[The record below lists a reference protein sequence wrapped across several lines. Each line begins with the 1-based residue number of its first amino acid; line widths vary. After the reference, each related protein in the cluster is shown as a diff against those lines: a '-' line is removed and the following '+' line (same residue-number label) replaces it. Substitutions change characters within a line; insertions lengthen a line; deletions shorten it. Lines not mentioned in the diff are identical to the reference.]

1 MCAPAADSRSVATN
15 NLTAMGTDRAETGRH
30 ERQLR
35 RIALWAA
42 AWERLDGGSPASPDL
57 RDAAGGGVL
66 ADTGEGAPKLVRR
79 KEEALEALLEEAGHA
94 DARRPE
100 WVRRRPDGGWLVEPS
115 EMRIVLQSDP
125 GTLAQIVYPTGPAAD
140 GSERAI
146 RCEHRE
152 APGTPEAPPPAEP
165 PAWTSH
171 LTAGA
176 LMLRERFLPAAGIW
190 KNAGRGQKPAAAA
203 AAAGAPPQ
211 AQAGYEGLAALY
223 AAHQWL
229 AGEWRHRPPADVV
242 ERLGVVLGDGAARTA
257 ASRTGAWSFAT
268 PAAVRSAAAAAAA
281 AELSLRRVGWT
292 LPFDAPGAP
301 MPADQARIVVGGGEL
316 LCRIAM
322 SGQLTDPQPP
332 GIDHADWRGRWS
344 TPAAEPLEHLCIL
357 GAEWAAGL
365 VRLTDENAT
374 SADSQRRRQGAPGS
388 SRDSH

>member
-1 MCAPAADSRSVATN
+1 MR
-15 NLTAMGTDRAETGRH
+15 TDRAEAGRH

-42 AWERLDGGSPASPDL
+42 AWERLGGGAAATPDL
-57 RDAAGGGVL
+57 REAAGGGIL
-66 ADTGEGAPKLVRR
+66 ADIGGGTPKLLRR

-100 WVRRRPDGGWLVEPS
+100 WVRRKPGRGWLVQPT
-115 EMRIVLQSDP
+115 EMRIVLESDP

-140 GSERAI
+140 GTERAI

-152 APGTPEAPPPAEP
+152 APGTPEAPPPKEA

-176 LMLRERFLPAAGIW
+176 LMLRKRFTPAADIW
-190 KNAGRGQKPAAAA
+190 KNLQRQPPGAPDEAAAEAPAAA
-203 AAAGAPPQ
+203 
-211 AQAGYEGLAALY
+211 AGYEGLAALY

-229 AGEWRHRPPADVV
+229 AGEWRHRPPAEIVD
-242 ERLGVVLGDGAARTA
+242 RLGVVLESGASRTA
-257 ASRTGAWSFAT
+257 ARRSGEWSFGTAG
-268 PAAVRSAAAAAAA
+268 AVRSAAANE
-281 AELSLRRVGWT
+281 AEAGLSLRRVGWT
-292 LPFDAPGAP
+292 LPFDAAGAP

-365 VRLTDENAT
+365 VRLTDEHATCAKPQRCRQTT
-374 SADSQRRRQGAPGS
+374 SA
-388 SRDSH
+388 SRGDSH